1 MRTRRSL
8 LLCFL
13 ISQVVFSLSLHA
25 QQPTGSITGIVGD
38 ASGAVA

>member
-1 MRTRRSL
+1 MLFLLLLFLVSTSL
-8 LLCFL
+8 LLD
-13 ISQVVFSLSLHA
+13 A